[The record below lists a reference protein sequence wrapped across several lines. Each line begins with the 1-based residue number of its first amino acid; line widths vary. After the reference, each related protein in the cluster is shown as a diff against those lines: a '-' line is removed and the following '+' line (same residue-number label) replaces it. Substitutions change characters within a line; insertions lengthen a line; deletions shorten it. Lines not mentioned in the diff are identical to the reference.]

1 MTSLNRNRQKKCIY
15 QSKCWG
21 RAPGTEN
28 KILAFSLYLYVDGG
42 ACVLLIRVINTS
54 DASIEI
60 PLVNVLTNLFTY
72 EATST

>member
-1 MTSLNRNRQKKCIY
+1 MTSLTIEIDKKNIGIFIKVL
-15 QSKCWG
+15 KCGG

-42 ACVLLIRVINTS
+42 ACVLLIRVVNTS

-60 PLVNVLTNLFTY
+60 PLLVNVLTNLFT
-72 EATST
+72 

>member
-1 MTSLNRNRQKKCIY
+1 MEIDQKKYRYIY
-15 QSKCWG
+15 QSKCGG

-42 ACVLLIRVINTS
+42 ACVLLIRVVNTS

-60 PLVNVLTNLFTY
+60 PLVNVLNDLFT
-72 EATST
+72 